1 MNDEQNEV
9 VDEGAGDIMPD
20 ETAGVPS
27 ETTSEQ
33 ADAVDDETT
42 AGQSEGSRTMARV
55 IFYLVFLV
63 VAGVLGIEG
72 VARFTHAK
80 SIGSLEQAF
89 QDQPKSGLTLTEAR
103 RHVSGMVTMTTRNE
117 SSKMAVEGSVQYA
130 VFQWFSLLQKYQIE
144 LEIGKSE
151 AGEMLVKSQPY
162 VPVKVRYKIEQPAE
176 GGLLESEDA
185 PESSGESKTETQPPG
200 EKASQQPSAK
210 DKTKTPQ

>member
-20 ETAGVPS
+20 ETAGVSS

-176 GGLLESEDA
+176 GGVLKSEDA